1 MSKKNILAIT
11 IDESIRS
18 FNDQFDTVYRKKF
31 IKNEGLVNMNQNFE
45 YVPEEDEDDMYAKL
59 EAKANALIHLP
70 VTTSSLENHYEFES
84 KDAFNSFLK
93 NHALE
98 LYGSAGQI
106 PNGIQEANKL
116 YAIKEEL
123 GLEDVI
129 LFCPGDNQQII
140 ATLHFLVKIGCK
152 IGHIIFDNNYTNV
165 WKYANMVITD
175 SPEILDITE
184 GSNKTIKLSKEYN
197 ASSKCSAEIQNL
209 KDLDLRK
216 LENLIKN
223 NKYE

>member
-1 MSKKNILAIT
+1 MSNKNILAIT

-45 YVPEEDEDDMYAKL
+45 YIPEEDEDDMYAKL
-59 EAKANALIHLP
+59 EAKANSLIHLP
-70 VTTSSLENHYEFES
+70 ITTPFLENHYEFES

-106 PNGIQEANKL
+106 PHGIQEANKI
-116 YAIKEEL
+116 YAVKEEL

-152 IGHIIFDNNYTNV
+152 IGHIIFDNDYTTI
-165 WKYANMVITD
+165 WKHANIVITD
-175 SPEILDITE
+175 RPEILDMTSTE
-184 GSNKTIKLSKEYN
+184 NKTIKLSKEYN
-197 ASSKCSAEIQNL
+197 MSSKFSTEIENL

-223 NKYE
+223 KEYK